1 MARYL
6 IVANQTL
13 CGEQLVGEVRRLL
26 AEGQCTFHVVVP
38 ATHTRDQASYTE
50 GGSQAVAE
58 KRLETALER
67 FRSLG
72 AEVDGEVGDS
82 SPMLAVRDCLMTGTY
97 SGVILSTLPPGA
109 SRWLKQDLP
118 HRLERTFGVPVLH
131 LTGQY
136 ERVGAGRA

>member
-13 CGEQLVGEVRRLL
+13 SGELLMERVRKLL
-26 AEGQCTFHVVVP
+26 TEGPCRFHVVVP
-38 ATHTRDQASYTE
+38 ATNTKDQAFHIE
-50 GGSQAVAE
+50 GAAHAVAE

-67 FRSLG
+67 FRAVG
-72 AEVDGEVGDS
+72 AEVEGEVGDA
-82 SPMLAVRDCLMTGTY
+82 SPMLAVRDCFIAESHY
-97 SGVILSTLPPGA
+97 DGVIISTLPPGA

-118 HRLERTFGVPVLH
+118 HRLERTFGIPVTH

-136 ERVGAGRA
+136 EQVG

>member
-13 CGEQLVGEVRRLL
+13 AGDQLMEKVQKLR
-26 AEGQCTFHVVVP
+26 AEGECSFHIVVP
-38 ATHTRDQASYTE
+38 ATHTRDQAFYTE
-50 GGSQAVAE
+50 GASHAVAE
-58 KRLETALER
+58 RRLEAALER

-72 AEVDGEVGDS
+72 CDADGEVGDAS
-82 SPMLAVRDCLMTGTY
+82 GFLAVRDCILSNG
-97 SGVILSTLPPGA
+97 SFDGIILSTLPPGA

-118 HRLERTFGVPVLH
+118 HRLERTFGIPVTH

-136 ERVGAGRA
+136 EAVGSN

>member
-13 CGEQLVGEVRRLL
+13 GGDLL
-26 AEGQCTFHVVVP
+26 AERVQKLMAEGPCSFHVVVP
-38 ATHTRDQASYTE
+38 ATYTKDHAIHIDGE
-50 GGSQAVAE
+50 AHAMAE
-58 KRLETALER
+58 KRLQAALER

-72 AEVDGEVGDS
+72 ADVTGEVGDA
-82 SPMLAVRDCLMTGTY
+82 SPMLAVRDCLM
-97 SGVILSTLPPGA
+97 SGGYDGVLLSTLPPGA

-118 HRLERTFGVPVLH
+118 HRLERTFGVPVAH

-136 ERVGAGRA
+136 EQVG